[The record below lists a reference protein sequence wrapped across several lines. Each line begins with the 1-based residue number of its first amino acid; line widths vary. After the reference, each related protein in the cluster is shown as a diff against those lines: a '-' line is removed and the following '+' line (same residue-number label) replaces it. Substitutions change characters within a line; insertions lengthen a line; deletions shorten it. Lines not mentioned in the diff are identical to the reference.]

1 MRRLIRKGLRR
12 GLLEGSVAWVAV
24 AAFAGLVQLLLR
36 TEKPKVVTEELRL
49 GESILVTHAPSPSS
63 KNGDGE
69 SERRNRSRKRG
80 AS

>member
-1 MRRLIRKGLRR
+1 
-12 GLLEGSVAWVAV
+12 
-24 AAFAGLVQLLLR
+24 LR